1 MLACPSCLNLMVQF
15 IDVISNRQQDTLGGD
30 ICFSTIQI
38 PSELHILFD
47 VRKAVFRLDTPVHP
61 QLCPVFAGNPFQC
74 LLPFFFHLKTRNL
87 LLIRLKEP

>member
-47 VRKAVFRLDTPVHP
+47 VRKAAFRLATVTA
-61 QLCPVFAGNPFQC
+61 LV
-74 LLPFFFHLKTRNL
+74 LLKKRTYLSL
-87 LLIRLKEP
+87 LS